1 VQVGVVFPV
10 TGVGDDPGAI
20 RAYAQAVEAL
30 GYRYIL
36 AYDSVISQ
44 GPVPEP
50 LVLLGLLAGATQ
62 RVHLVTGVLVL
73 PSRPTLLV
81 AKQAAAIDALSG
93 GRVRLGVGV
102 GWNPVEYAAMGV
114 PFEQRGQ
121 RLEEQIAVLRQLW
134 TEPAVTFHGTW
145 HALDDVSIR
154 PLPVQRPI
162 PIWIGGD
169 SDRAMERASRIAD
182 GWMADNADPFSD
194 QVRAR
199 VERLRAYLSAAGR
212 AEGSFGIEAH
222 AAIDLKTTR
231 TEDQWRARAEAWRA
245 LGATHLSIKTTEAG
259 LSHVDEHIE
268 ALRRVRAVLEF

>member
-1 VQVGVVFPV
+1 MQVGVVFPV
-10 TGVGDDPGAI
+10 TGMGDDPGAI

-44 GPVPEP
+44 GPVQEP
-50 LVLLGLLAGATQ
+50 LVLLGLLAGVTQ
-62 RVHLVTGVLVL
+62 RIHLVTGVLVL

-81 AKQAAAIDALSG
+81 AKQAATIDALSG

-114 PFEQRGQ
+114 PFDQRGQ
-121 RLEEQIAVLRQLW
+121 HVEEQIAILRQLW
-134 TEPAVTFHGTW
+134 TEPAITFHGKW
-145 HALDDVSIR
+145 HTLEDVSIR

-162 PIWIGGD
+162 PIWIGGE
-169 SDRAMERASRIAD
+169 SERAMERASRIAD

-194 QVRAR
+194 EVRAR
-199 VERLRAYLSAAGR
+199 VERLRGYLGASGR
-212 AEGSFGIEAH
+212 PEGSFGIEAH
-222 AAIDLKTTR
+222 AGIDFKSAR
-231 TEDQWRARAEAWRA
+231 TESQWRALAEAWRA

-259 LSHVDEHIE
+259 LTQVDEHIE
-268 ALRRVRAVLEF
+268 ALRRVRTVLEF

>member
-36 AYDSVISQ
+36 AYDSVISKGTVQ
-44 GPVPEP
+44 EP
-50 LVLLGLLAGATQ
+50 FVLLGLLAGATQ
-62 RVHLVTGVLVL
+62 QIHLVTGVLVL

-114 PFEQRGQ
+114 PFDQRGQ
-121 RLEEQIAVLRQLW
+121 RMEEQIAVLRQLW
-134 TEPAVTFHGTW
+134 TEPAVTFHGDW

-154 PLPVQRPI
+154 PLPLQRPI

-182 GWMADNADPFSD
+182 GWIADNADPFSD
-194 QVRAR
+194 EVRAR
-199 VERLRAYLSAAGR
+199 VERLRAYLSASGR
-212 AEGSFGIEAH
+212 PTGPFGIEAH
-222 AAIDLKTTR
+222 AGIDFKTAR
-231 TEDQWRARAEAWRA
+231 TESQWRAHAEAWRA
-245 LGATHLSIKTTEAG
+245 LGATHMSIKTTEAG
-259 LSHVDEHIE
+259 LTQVEEHIE
-268 ALRRVRAVLEF
+268 ALRRVKAALEF